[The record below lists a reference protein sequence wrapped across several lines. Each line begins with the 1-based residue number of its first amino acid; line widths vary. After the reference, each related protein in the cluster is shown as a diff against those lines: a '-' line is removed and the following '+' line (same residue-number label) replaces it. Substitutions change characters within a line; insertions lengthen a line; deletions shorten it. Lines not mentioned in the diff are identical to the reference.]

1 MKIKC
6 ISLLTACLL
15 LAGALPLNCFAA
27 NTTDTSNRKSGAE
40 SEVYYSDYSA
50 NQNVGAQVKPV
61 EITGDRLV
69 SVSADKT
76 EYSFSA
82 ETEKG
87 AYNIEITYSL
97 PEKKGTGLSVSVAVD
112 GKLPFS
118 EAKSIKLPRY
128 WVDSPNGV
136 RTDNN
141 SNEYAPEQVEI
152 EKSQAVRL
160 EDSTGAETEPF
171 LFSFSKGVHNVSLKF
186 NTDEKIAIS
195 KIALVPQGK
204 AVTYEELKKA
214 YEKNGYKA
222 AKTETVTLEAE
233 NSEYKSNRS
242 LAPKSDVSSPAV
254 SPADAVTQKIN
265 YIGGSTWKNPGD
277 TISWKLEVK
286 ETGLYSLGFMYKQE
300 ENLNSNSYRSLKID
314 GEAPFEECKNL
325 KFYYSSSWG
334 YYSPSDSE
342 GKPYEFYLEKGE
354 HTLSLSATLG
364 ETAEY
369 YKRLKDITSDIGDM
383 YIDITM
389 ITGETPDTNRDY
401 NLFEQIPDFN
411 DRLASMKARLDEV
424 SKGLKVVAGNNTTSL
439 VSSLTNMSRVLQ
451 SMIDYPY
458 ESHKYVND
466 YYSNYTTVSS
476 WLYDMKSMSLSLDR
490 IELYPAGDETDI
502 SNTSFLKKLSFSV
515 IRFISSF
522 ASDYNSYSS
531 DEKSEASLKIWVN
544 WGRDQA
550 MVLNNLISESFTP
563 KTGINVNLQIT
574 NASLINGMLSGN
586 APDLALHLARTEP
599 VNLAMRGALYDLSSF
614 DDYEDVI
621 KSFGESAS
629 VPYKYGNGVYA
640 LPDTQS
646 FFVMFYRSDIL
657 KELEIEVPETW
668 EEFIAATA
676 VLQRNNMTSWIPYT
690 QIADTSTVNA
700 GVGGLSLFPSI
711 LQQFGGGFY
720 NEEVNGCQ
728 WSSDPVM
735 LDAFSFWTDM
745 YTKYKMPTT
754 LSFYNRFR
762 SGTAPLGIDVYTVYT
777 NLAQAAPEIEG
788 RWGISLVPG
797 IKQEDGTV
805 NHTVS
810 GSGTGC
816 AVLNSSKHKDEA
828 WEFLKWWTSA
838 EIQLL
843 YNNNVESI
851 LGAVSRVTTSNI
863 KAFSSMD
870 WDSEDLSI
878 LLKQREWIEEI
889 PEIPGSYY
897 VSRSVD
903 QAFWGVIN
911 KSERPKDMLE
921 EWGQIAD
928 LEIKRKIAEYSNQ
941 ED

>member
-1 MKIKC
+1 MKIKY
-6 ISLLTACLL
+6 ISLLSACLL
-15 LAGALPLNCFAA
+15 LTSVLPFNCSAA
-27 NTTDTSNRKSGAE
+27 DNTSDLSNKKSGAKK
-40 SEVYYSDYSA
+40 EVYYSDYSA
-50 NQNVGAQVKPV
+50 NQKVRASVKPV
-61 EITGDRLV
+61 EITGDKLAV
-69 SVSADKT
+69 VSADKT
-76 EYSFSA
+76 EYAFSA
-82 ETEKG
+82 ETEEG
-87 AYNIEITYSL
+87 SYNIEITYSL
-97 PEKKGTGLSVSVAVD
+97 PETKGTGLSVCVTLD
-112 GKLPFS
+112 GILPFS
-118 EAKSIKLPRY
+118 EAKSIKLPRV
-128 WVDSPNGV
+128 WVDSPDGV

-141 SNEYAPEQVEI
+141 NNEYAPEQVEI
-152 EKSQAVRL
+152 EKSQTVRL
-160 EDSTGAETEPF
+160 EDSTGAQTEPF
-171 LFSFSKGVHNVSLKF
+171 LFSFSKGIHNINLKF
-186 NTDEKIAIS
+186 NTDEKIVIS
-195 KIALVPQGK
+195 KISLVPQSETVSY
-204 AVTYEELKKA
+204 AQLKEI
-214 YEKNGYKA
+214 YGQNGYQSA
-222 AKTETVTLEAE
+222 NAEPITVEAE

-242 LAPKSDVSSPAV
+242 LAPKSDGSSPAV

-277 TISWKLEVK
+277 TISWVIDVK
-286 ETGLYSLGFMYKQE
+286 ETGLYSIGFMYKQE

-314 GEAPFEECKNL
+314 GETPFEECKNL
-325 KFYYSSSWG
+325 KFYYSSDWKF
-334 YYSPSDSE
+334 YSPSDSE
-342 GKPYEFYLEKGE
+342 GNSYEFYLEKGE
-354 HTLSLSATLG
+354 HILSLSATLG

-369 YKRLKDITSDIGDM
+369 YKKLKDITSDIGDM

-411 DRLASMKARLDEV
+411 DRLMSMKNSLDEV
-424 SKGLKVVAGNNTTSL
+424 SNGLKIIAGDNTTSL
-439 VSSLTNMSRVLQ
+439 ISSLTNMSRVLQ
-451 SMIDYPY
+451 SMKDHPY
-458 ESHKYVND
+458 ESHKYVKD

-476 WLYDMKSMSLSLDR
+476 WLYDMKSMSLALDR
-490 IELYPAGDETDI
+490 IELYPSDKEADTSDI
-502 SNTSFLKKLSFSV
+502 SFFKKLSFSC

-522 ASDYNSYSS
+522 TSDYNSYSS
-531 DEKSEASLKIWVN
+531 DEESKTSIKIWVN

-550 MVLNNLISESFTP
+550 MVLNNLISENFTP
-563 KTGINVNLQIT
+563 NTGINVNLQIT

-599 VNLAMRGALYDLSSF
+599 VNLAMRGALYDLSAF
-614 DDYEDVI
+614 DDYESVTER
-621 KSFGESAS
+621 FGESAS
-629 VPYKYGNGVYA
+629 IPYKYGDGVYA
-640 LPDTQS
+640 LPDTQA
-646 FFVMFYRSDIL
+646 FFMMFYRSDIL
-657 KELEIEVPETW
+657 EELEIVVPETW
-668 EEFIAATA
+668 DEFIAATA

-720 NEEVNGCQ
+720 NEERNGCR
-728 WSSDPVM
+728 WSSDSVM
-735 LDAFSFWTDM
+735 LNAFSFWTDM

-762 SGTAPLGIDVYTVYT
+762 SGTAPLGIDVYTLYT

-788 RWGISLVPG
+788 RWGITLVPG
-797 IKQEDGTV
+797 IRQEDGTV

-816 AVLNSSKHKDEA
+816 AILNSSKHKDAA

-838 EIQLL
+838 ETQLL

-863 KAFSSMD
+863 EAFSSMD
-870 WDSEDLSI
+870 WDSEDLEI

-921 EWGQIAD
+921 QWGQIANQ
-928 LEIKRKIAEYSNQ
+928 EIKRKIAEYSN
-941 ED
+941 

>member
-1 MKIKC
+1 MKIKY
-6 ISLLTACLL
+6 ISLLSACLL
-15 LAGALPLNCFAA
+15 LTSVLPFNCSAA
-27 NTTDTSNRKSGAE
+27 DNTSDVSNQKS
-40 SEVYYSDYSA
+40 SVKKEVYYSDYSA
-50 NQNVGAQVKPV
+50 NQKVGASVKPV
-61 EITGDRLV
+61 EITGDRLAV
-69 SVSADKT
+69 VSADKT
-76 EYSFSA
+76 EYAFSA
-82 ETEKG
+82 ETEEG
-87 AYNIEITYSL
+87 YYNIEITYSL
-97 PEKKGTGLSVSVAVD
+97 PETKGTGLSVCVTLD
-112 GKLPFS
+112 GILPFS
-118 EAKSIKLPRY
+118 EAKSIKLPRV
-128 WVDSPNGV
+128 WVDSPDGV

-141 SNEYAPEQVEI
+141 NNEYAPEQVEI
-152 EKSQAVRL
+152 EKSQTVRL
-160 EDSTGAETEPF
+160 EDSTGAQTEPF
-171 LFSFSKGVHNVSLKF
+171 LFSFSKGIHNINLKF
-186 NTDEKIAIS
+186 NTDEKIVIS
-195 KIALVPQGK
+195 KISLVPQS
-204 AVTYEELKKA
+204 
-214 YEKNGYKA
+214 
-222 AKTETVTLEAE
+222 ETVTYDKLKEIYGQNGYQSANSEPITVEAE

-242 LAPKSDVSSPAV
+242 LAPKSDGSSPAV

-286 ETGLYSLGFMYKQE
+286 ETGLYSIGFMYKQE

-314 GEAPFEECKNL
+314 GETPFEECKNL
-325 KFYYSSSWG
+325 KFYYSSDWKF
-334 YYSPSDSE
+334 YSPSDSE
-342 GKPYEFYLEKGE
+342 GNSYEFYLEKGE
-354 HTLSLSATLG
+354 HILSLSATLG

-369 YKRLKDITSDIGDM
+369 YKKLKEITSDIGDM

-389 ITGETPDTNRDY
+389 ITGESPDTNRDY
-401 NLFEQIPDFN
+401 NLFEQIPEFN
-411 DRLASMKARLDEV
+411 NRLMSMKSSLDEV
-424 SKGLKVVAGNNTTSL
+424 SKGLKIIAGNNTTSL

-458 ESHKYVND
+458 ESHKYVKD

-490 IELYPAGDETDI
+490 IELYPSDKESD
-502 SNTSFLKKLSFSV
+502 TSDASFFKKLSFSF

-522 ASDYNSYSS
+522 TSDYNSYSS
-531 DEKSEASLKIWVN
+531 DEESKTSIKIWVN

-550 MVLNNLISESFTP
+550 MVLNNLISENFTP

-599 VNLAMRGALYDLSSF
+599 VNLAMRGALYDLSAF
-614 DDYEDVI
+614 DDYESVTER
-621 KSFGESAS
+621 FGESAS
-629 VPYKYGNGVYA
+629 IPYKYGDGVYA
-640 LPDTQS
+640 LPDTQA
-646 FFVMFYRSDIL
+646 FFMMFYRSDIL
-657 KELEIEVPETW
+657 EELEIEVPETW
-668 EEFIAATA
+668 DEFIAATA

-720 NEEVNGCQ
+720 NEEINGCS

-735 LDAFSFWTDM
+735 LNAFSFWTDM
-745 YTKYKMPTT
+745 YTKYKLPTT

-788 RWGISLVPG
+788 RWGIALVPG

-828 WEFLKWWTSA
+828 WEFLKWWTAA
-838 EIQLL
+838 ETQLL

-870 WDSEDLSI
+870 WDSEDLEI
-878 LLKQREWIEEI
+878 LLKQRDCIEEI

-921 EWGQIAD
+921 KWGQIANQ
-928 LEIKRKIAEYSNQ
+928 EIKRKIAEYSN
-941 ED
+941 